1 MALYDFGVL
10 LVNIKVK
17 RYNWFMLKKVTP
29 TVKQVFDAFIPEYT
43 RIPLEVFTKPFEV
56 LVSTML
62 SARTRDE
69 VTHKVCEEK
78 LFKKA
83 KTLEQMAKLSEAEL
97 EKLVYPVSFYR
108 NKSKALKKLLQVIVN
123 DYDGKVPQTREE
135 LTSLPGV
142 GNKTASLVLSRAFG
156 VPAIAVDTHVNQISN
171 MLGWVNETD
180 PDKVS
185 DLLEKIIPKNQWIDV
200 NKYFVSVG
208 QKYRSKK
215 QMKEFL
221 ESKGLLVM
229 SSRT

>member
-1 MALYDFGVL
+1 MS
-10 LVNIKVK
+10 
-17 RYNWFMLKKVTP
+17 KKVSP
-29 TVKQVFDAFIPEYT
+29 PVQQVFDAFIPEYT
-43 RIPLEVFTKPFEV
+43 QIPLEVFTKPFEV

-69 VTHKVCEEK
+69 VTKKVCEQK

-83 KTLEQMAKLSEAEL
+83 KTPEQIVKLSAREL
-97 EKLVYPVSFYR
+97 ENLVYPVSFYR
-108 NKSKALKKLLQVIVN
+108 NKSKALKKLAQSIN
-123 DYDGKVPQTREE
+123 DDFHGKVPQTREE
-135 LTSLPGV
+135 LITLPGV
-142 GNKTASLVLSRAFG
+142 GNKTASLVLARAFG
-156 VPAIAVDTHVNQISN
+156 VPAIAVDTHVNRISN

-185 DLLEKIIPKNQWIDV
+185 ALLQEIVPKNQWIDV